1 MDSKHGRTPPDD
13 PWSISL
19 TYHHEHPW
27 WYGPD
32 DAPERWH
39 VSADILDDSGH
50 PETHV
55 GDIQIVIV
63 DIDETG
69 DPFDL
74 LDGESG
80 DLGHIAGVLFR
91 PGSGELDPD
100 LDEQL
105 EVFGGRVLI
114 LDTVRLA
121 REWRGLGLGV
131 LLAGTA
137 IKKLSADARFAA
149 CYPAPLDDN
158 PDPAQDETPDGSAA
172 RRKAVAALGCTW
184 ARLGFEHF
192 RDGVHVLDFGAVT
205 FEEKLGDLH
214 ETSQRFRPLR
224 LSRTKPGRP
233 GRGAA
238 RQPLQRVRTG
248 MRPIPEPCRTPPS

>member
-1 MDSKHGRTPPDD
+1 MPRKEKDLRVDSKHGRTLPAD

-19 TYHHEHPW
+19 TYHHEHLW

-39 VSADILDDSGH
+39 ISADILDDSGH
-50 PETHV
+50 PESHV

-69 DPFDL
+69 DPSDL

-80 DLGHIAGVLFR
+80 ILVTSR
-91 PGSGELDPD
+91 ESYSGLAAASWTPD
-100 LDEQL
+100 LDDQL

-158 PDPAQDETPDGSAA
+158 PDPAQDETQDGSAA
-172 RRKAVAALGCTW
+172 RRKAIAALG
-184 ARLGFEHF
+184 
-192 RDGVHVLDFGAVT
+192 
-205 FEEKLGDLH
+205 
-214 ETSQRFRPLR
+214 
-224 LSRTKPGRP
+224 RT
-233 GRGAA
+233 
-238 RQPLQRVRTG
+238 
-248 MRPIPEPCRTPPS
+248 

>member
-1 MDSKHGRTPPDD
+1 MDSKHGRTLPAD

-19 TYHHEHPW
+19 TYHHEHLW

-39 VSADILDDSGH
+39 ISADILDDSGH
-50 PETHV
+50 PESHV

-69 DPFDL
+69 DPSDL

-80 DLGHIAGVLFR
+80 ILVTSR
-91 PGSGELDPD
+91 ESYSGLAAASWTPD
-100 LDEQL
+100 LDDQL

-158 PDPAQDETPDGSAA
+158 PDPAQDETQDGSAA
-172 RRKAVAALGCTW
+172 RRKAIAALG
-184 ARLGFEHF
+184 
-192 RDGVHVLDFGAVT
+192 
-205 FEEKLGDLH
+205 
-214 ETSQRFRPLR
+214 
-224 LSRTKPGRP
+224 RT
-233 GRGAA
+233 
-238 RQPLQRVRTG
+238 
-248 MRPIPEPCRTPPS
+248 